1 MFDIIIVGGG
11 PAGVTAAIYG
21 VRAGYNVLLLE
32 KLFTG
37 GQAATTFEIENFP
50 GTKLIHGADLA
61 LNMDAHVRSL
71 GVDLRYTTVKSVE
84 LSGAVKRV
92 ATDSETFEGKTVI
105 LAMGA
110 TRRKLGADNED
121 RFAGSGVSYCATCD
135 GSFYKDK
142 VCAIVGGGNTAL
154 EDAVYLAN
162 IARKVYLIHRRSEFR
177 AEEHLQRQVLAEP
190 KIEVLYNKIVVSLQG
205 ESALSGAVL
214 RDTVTGD
221 ESPLALDGLFV
232 AIGTIPS
239 SELVRG
245 QVAADEAGYIVA
257 GEDCRT
263 DVAGVYAAGDVRTKH
278 IRQIVT
284 AAGDGAVAAKMAGAY
299 ISENKGSLWS

>member
-1 MFDIIIVGGG
+1 MFDISLWAAG
-11 PAGVTAAIYG
+11 PPSNRRNIRREGRIQRAAF
-21 VRAGYNVLLLE
+21 E
-32 KLFTG
+32 KPPRT
-37 GQAATTFEIENFP
+37 AATTFEIENFP
-50 GTKLIHGADLA
+50 GTKPIHGADLA
-61 LNMDAHVRSL
+61 EYGRNRSSAPTRGIPRL
-71 GVDLRYTTVKSVE
+71 IGGAGAGLARRDRFRDLRGQNRHTGY
-84 LSGAVKRV
+84 V
-92 ATDSETFEGKTVI
+92 ATC
-105 LAMGA
+105 
-110 TRRKLGADNED
+110 RKLGADNED

-245 QVAADEAGYIVA
+245 QVATDEAGYIVA
-257 GEDCRT
+257 GEDC
-263 DVAGVYAAGDVRTKH
+263 
-278 IRQIVT
+278 
-284 AAGDGAVAAKMAGAY
+284 
-299 ISENKGSLWS
+299 

>member
-21 VRAGYNVLLLE
+21 VRAGYKVLLLE

-37 GQAATTFEIENFP
+37 GQAATTYEIENFP
-50 GTKLIHGADLA
+50 GTKIIHGADLA
-61 LNMDAHVRSL
+61 LNMDEHVRSL
-71 GVDLRYTTVKSVE
+71 GVDLRYTKVKSLE
-84 LSGAVKRV
+84 LSGTVKRV
-92 ATDSETFEGKTVI
+92 FTSEETFEGKTII

-110 TRRKLGADNED
+110 TRRRLNIENEE
-121 RFAGSGVSYCATCD
+121 RLTGMGVSYCATCD

-142 VCAIVGGGNTAL
+142 ICAVVGGGNTAL

-162 IARKVYLIHRRSEFR
+162 ISSKVYLIHRRDQFR
-177 AEEHLQRQVLAEP
+177 GEVHLRNQVLAEP
-190 KIEVLYNKIVVSLQG
+190 KIEVLYSTV
-205 ESALSGAVL
+205 
-214 RDTVTGD
+214 VTGIEGGD
-221 ESPLALDGLFV
+221 SLTHILTENTLTHAAEKLAVDGLFI

-239 SELVRG
+239 SDLVEKDLKT
-245 QVAADEAGYIVA
+245 DEAGYILA
-257 GEDCRT
+257 GEDCST
-263 DVAGVYAAGDVRTKH
+263 SIAGVYAAGDIRTKQ

-299 ISENKGSLWS
+299 LSQNKGELWS